1 LENLN
6 NIIRFYRDCY
16 QFDTKGIKI
25 NSFFSKECSHL
36 FIPEN
41 FEILQGKYDA
51 YPIDTAWAKE
61 VEKTLLLESKE
72 KALYGGSVFV
82 KAKTKQLGK
91 TVKVIAPLYIHEL
104 SLEQR
109 DDVYFI
115 KIVDSFINPKFVES
129 LNAIDSSLAIK
140 VDTFFEA
147 IPINPIGFD
156 HVIALRDALIELLPG
171 WELSSV
177 ENLYN
182 LEHDNQQSV
191 KALKSRTI
199 VPKKIYAAFLLG
211 IFNKPVGSRG
221 VITELTDIAE
231 KKISSKLLQVYFG
244 NKEIPYVET
253 RERPIHVPVDLSA
266 IQKKVFYT
274 MDSYDLSMVIGPPGT
289 GKSFTIAAL
298 VIDLINR
305 GNSVLIASKNSQAGK
320 VVAKKVEED
329 FGITKILIKT
339 ERQSY
344 RRSLI
349 AKLTRIAYGINYKLD
364 KVDLERREKQLIN
377 LQKEIDDLYEQLL
390 INEEKEIAW
399 GEFYFKNKQTF
410 FTGLRKKWIEYQKR
424 KLLPVWKVN
433 DRIATKS
440 AKKVR
445 LLKKFIRDRYEYN
458 LEAVMK
464 KKRAQIVTLI
474 EALKTDRGNA
484 LEEKFDQIDFDLI
497 LDALPAWVCNSQ
509 EISKILPLQEEM
521 FDVAIVD
528 EASQCDLATMIP
540 ILYRAKKLIVVG
552 DPKQLRHYSFLSNFQ
567 QNEFIKRNGI
577 QAALPNYRKESLI
590 DLTQKVIGSQNQINF
605 LNEHYRSK
613 PDIIRFSNQHFYS
626 GQLDMMRATP
636 QSSID
641 KNVEIVEVEGVRNTK
656 GVNEE
661 EARHLIRMLVAIM
674 EKEEHIPISASSTI
688 GIISPFTAQTKYIK
702 SQIRKSIDN
711 RLLKKHKVLVGTP
724 YQFQGEE
731 RGIVLLS
738 FAIDNNTHPSAFMYL
753 NREDVFNVS
762 ISRARDFQ
770 IIFTS
775 IAYRTLD
782 DRHLLSQYLNEEYA
796 HLQEETKPENF
807 HDLFINEVREELMQ
821 YGIHQIYSSII
832 VSGVEIDLAV
842 VRQGKTFCIDLIGYP
857 GDFAKQFSPHHM
869 RMLNR
874 MKQSVFYIPYSS
886 WNLEREK
893 TVKNL
898 LRFLVV

>member
-16 QFDTKGIKI
+16 QFDAKGIKI

-104 SLEQR
+104 R
-109 DDVYFI
+109 
-115 KIVDSFINPKFVES
+115 
-129 LNAIDSSLAIK
+129 
-140 VDTFFEA
+140 
-147 IPINPIGFD
+147 INPIGFD

-199 VPKKIYAAFLLG
+199 VPKKI
-211 IFNKPVGSRG
+211 
-221 VITELTDIAE
+221 
-231 KKISSKLLQVYFG
+231 
-244 NKEIPYVET
+244 IPYVET

-305 GNSVLIASKNSQAGK
+305 GNSVLIASKK
-320 VVAKKVEED
+320 
-329 FGITKILIKT
+329 
-339 ERQSY
+339 
-344 RRSLI
+344 
-349 AKLTRIAYGINYKLD
+349 IAYGINYKLD

-484 LEEKFDQIDFDLI
+484 
-497 LDALPAWVCNSQ
+497 
-509 EISKILPLQEEM
+509 EM

-661 EARHLIRMLVAIM
+661 EARQLIRMLVAIM

-753 NREDVFNVS
+753 NREDVFNV
-762 ISRARDFQ
+762 
-770 IIFTS
+770 
-775 IAYRTLD
+775 
-782 DRHLLSQYLNEEYA
+782 
-796 HLQEETKPENF
+796 EETKPENF

-893 TVKNL
+893 TVMRDMQKKWSRGIN
-898 LRFLVV
+898 F